1 MQVSWIDSDHLTSL
15 LRDLGEE
22 RPEPMPVKRV
32 SADEAGYTPTLGLTD
47 PTDAPAA
54 QVATESV
61 ATPIARPVEV
71 VTKVAEDQVENL
83 NNWAVPG
90 KLPEQEEVVGG
101 RDEVVA
107 SEVERI
113 RDRLREVRER
123 AEAAGLLRRT
133 AAMVTPA
140 VAVIPPESVAVAST
154 EEPTLTLPEGGIA
167 ERLDFFADWVRQ
179 HLAAQQLVL
188 LDEQGDVL
196 WGAEGKADLVLS
208 VMLAARA
215 ASRSSAAWAIEPKAG
230 QMGSHQVLG
239 AGRGHLSVLAC
250 PTSQGLVVLGVE
262 GPQLVTEK
270 QAVWLKL
277 AVKQVIE
284 VEVTP

>member
-1 MQVSWIDSDHLTSL
+1 MQVSWIDSDHLISL
-15 LRDLGEE
+15 LRDLGVE
-22 RPEPMPVKRV
+22 RLEPMPGKRM
-32 SADEAGYTPTLGLTD
+32 ATEDEGYTPTLGLTD

-54 QVATESV
+54 KVFTESV
-61 ATPIARPVEV
+61 ATPMARRIECVTEVEGGQG
-71 VTKVAEDQVENL
+71 EDS
-83 NNWAVPG
+83 NNPTVPS
-90 KLPEQEEVVGG
+90 KLPEQEEVVTG

-133 AAMVTPA
+133 AAVVTGVRATEP
-140 VAVIPPESVAVAST
+140 VTTEST

-167 ERLDFFADWVRQ
+167 ERLDCFADWVRQ

-196 WGAEGKADLVLS
+196 WGPEGNADLVLS

-230 QMGSHQVLG
+230 QMVSHQVLG

-250 PTSQGLVVLGVE
+250 PTSQGVVVLGVE

-270 QAVWLKL
+270 QAAWLKPAL
-277 AVKQVIE
+277 KQVIE